1 MQWQPR
7 YGVFGLL
14 FCAWLVCYMDRMVM
28 ASAIPFIG
36 QEFPLTPLATGA
48 VLSAFFG
55 GYTLMQIPG
64 GLLADRF
71 GPRAVLAGSIA
82 WWSVMTAMTGAV
94 AGLATLLAV
103 RVLFGFGEGPF
114 PAAASK
120 ALTIWF
126 PRRQLGRVNGLQLA
140 AIALGAMIA
149 PLFVVTLISHFGWR
163 WVFFALFVPGAVLAG
178 SCWFY
183 IRGEGPGGLQ
193 GLGSLQGLCSRQRP
207 VESAR
212 GGLAAGKDLAAGNG
226 LSESL
231 RNPAVLWAAGCTFL
245 ANVLGWGLLNWLPT
259 YLMQA
264 RGFSPQKMGWFA
276 GLTSLALGLGYIIG
290 GYVCDRYFSDR
301 LRVPIAGCLLMNAVL
316 TYLAARAV
324 SGEWAAVYLA
334 LGFFAIGVAGTA
346 LSTLPLIV
354 VPQHAAATAYGI
366 VNTAGQLAGLVSPL
380 LVGYVL
386 ELTHS
391 NFEVVLC
398 CLVAVAIAG
407 VYPATRICQ
416 SMTLNAVAQGNE
428 Q

>member
-1 MQWQPR
+1 
-7 YGVFGLL
+7 
-14 FCAWLVCYMDRMVM
+14 
-28 ASAIPFIG
+28 
-36 QEFPLTPLATGA
+36 LTTGA

-178 SCWFY
+178 SCCFY
-183 IRGEGPGGLQ
+183 IRGEGPGGPH
-193 GLGSLQGLCSRQRP
+193 GLVESRPR
-207 VESAR
+207 SAR
-212 GGLAAGKDLAAGNG
+212 GGLAASNG

-231 RNPAVLWAAGCTFL
+231 RTPAVLWAAGCTFL

-264 RGFSPQKMGWFA
+264 RGFGPQKMGWFA
-276 GLTSLALGLGYIIG
+276 SLTSLALGLGYIIG

-301 LRVPIAGCLLMNAVL
+301 LRVPIAGCLLMNAGL

-324 SGEWAAVYLA
+324 NGEWAAVYLA

-354 VPQHAAATAYGI
+354 VPQHAAATAYGL

-386 ELTHS
+386 ELTHG

-398 CLVAVAIAG
+398 CLVAVAVAS
-407 VYPATRICQ
+407 VYPATRIRQ
-416 SMTLNAVAQGNE
+416 SMTLNAVAQ
-428 Q
+428 